1 MQTGTTVLHY
11 LQALL
16 KTGTEWN
23 RTEWN
28 GTEQNRTERN
38 IPEYTGTRRNDAGMK
53 RNEQE

>member
-23 RTEWN
+23 GTEWN